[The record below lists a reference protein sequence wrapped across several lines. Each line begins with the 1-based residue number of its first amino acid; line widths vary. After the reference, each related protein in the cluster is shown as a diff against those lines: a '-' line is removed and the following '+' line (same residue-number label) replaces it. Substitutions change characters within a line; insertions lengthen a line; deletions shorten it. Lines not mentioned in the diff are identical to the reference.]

1 MYYDVRLGKDT
12 LGLFFLLAVFRLVV
26 SVSIYSFLRG
36 ILCFT
41 ISWPDTVA
49 GTEESF
55 WSRPGISPVHNLL

>member
-41 ISWPDTVA
+41 ISLPDTVA
-49 GTEESF
+49 GTEKGF
-55 WSRPGISPVHNLL
+55 